1 MLTPISSS
9 LDGSEGLFILIDAL
23 LERLE
28 QSPGIDW
35 VGDDPS
41 VELGPLALGV
51 KLAEVEEKFEGIM
64 ANFKIVG
71 ITSL

>member
-9 LDGSEGLFILIDAL
+9 LDGSESLFILIDAL

-35 VGDDPS
+35 VGNDPG
-41 VELGPLALGV
+41 VEVGPLALGV
-51 KLAEVEEKFEGIM
+51 KLTEVEEKFEGIVT
-64 ANFKIVG
+64 NFEIVG
-71 ITSL
+71 ITPL